1 MDIDFSQGL
10 PKPDWG
16 SEKIPQTSSS
26 YLWVDSEKSIE
37 ELGKLAKD
45 PYPINKMPHLAKLTV
60 SIDRNETIRDK
71 PLLIYLSSQPL
82 TQKNGKFITQYGYL
96 KEDVGNSILMFPEI
110 TGDTSDF
117 TFTYLHPGN
126 YFLTVIADMNGD
138 SMPTPG
144 DIASPSTRITV
155 QPKSNSTVKVSGIE
169 VQN

>member
-1 MDIDFSQGL
+1 
-10 PKPDWG
+10 
-16 SEKIPQTSSS
+16 
-26 YLWVDSEKSIE
+26 
-37 ELGKLAKD
+37 
-45 PYPINKMPHLAKLTV
+45 MPHLAKLTV